1 MCRVIAVANQKG
13 GVGKTT
19 TCINL
24 GVALARLGKKV
35 LLVDADPQGQVALGL
50 GFPKKVRVT
59 LKNMLEN
66 IIMGLE
72 FDPKEAILKH
82 REGVEVTKPPVVPY
96 ADMEILEAPVEL
108 ADFLGEKASAL
119 PEGLA
124 IFLVDE
130 DREGDTYAVYSGNLK
145 VEDGKAQ
152 FDLKLK
158 DETVIHVDYDGEYR
172 YSFE

>member
-1 MCRVIAVANQKG
+1 MYSGRGN
-13 GVGKTT
+13 
-19 TCINL
+19 
-24 GVALARLGKKV
+24 
-35 LLVDADPQGQVALGL
+35 
-50 GFPKKVRVT
+50 
-59 LKNMLEN
+59 
-66 IIMGLE
+66 
-72 FDPKEAILKH
+72 
-82 REGVEVTKPPVVPY
+82 

-130 DREGDTYAVYSGNLK
+130 DRDGDTYAVYSRNLK

-158 DETVIHVDYDGEYR
+158 DETVILMILSIVVSILSAYINQ
-172 YSFE
+172 SKK